1 MIRRLGAVLAM
12 VAAGLVLTAPAT
24 VEIAVPPPPPAAP
37 ALPIVPPTAEEVSAR
52 IAPAVVTLTANRGW
66 RGISGTGIVLT
77 ADGTVLTN
85 HHVVTGATDISAVSP
100 HTGASYDVAVLG
112 YDSTLDI
119 AVLQL
124 GSAAGL
130 PVAAVTETPLPQPG
144 SPVTAF
150 GNADGGGV
158 VVPAPGTIVA
168 VDKTVSVR
176 DSMDGSL
183 RRLRGMLQVSAAIRP
198 GDSGGPLVD
207 AFGTVVG
214 VNTAGAVEPDP
225 AAVPDPPEAYAVPI
239 GTALDVVDQV
249 RTGTSAGTVHVGP
262 TPLLGVSVTTDRT
275 GNEETGAEVLWV
287 GYGTPAAGT
296 GLEIGDVIVAF
307 DGRPVSTTVD
317 LEDKLMARRPG
328 DSVEI
333 GWLDVTGRHR
343 TARVVLDVGP
353 PR

>member
-1 MIRRLGAVLAM
+1 MIRRIGAVLAM
-12 VAAGLVLTAPAT
+12 VSAGLVLTAPAT
-24 VEIAVPPPPPAAP
+24 VEIVVLPPPPPAPAP
-37 ALPIVPPTAEEVSAR
+37 PVVPTTEEVAAR
-52 IAPAVVTLTANRGW
+52 VTPAVVTLSANRGW

-112 YDSTLDI
+112 YDTTLDI

-130 PVAAVTETPLPQPG
+130 PVAAVTESPLPQPG
-144 SPVTAF
+144 APVTAF

-158 VVPAPGTIVA
+158 VVPAPGTVVA

-183 RRLRGMLQVSAAIRP
+183 RRLSGMLQVDAAIRP

-214 VNTAGAVEPDP
+214 VNTAGALEPDP
-225 AAVPDPPEAYAVPI
+225 AVVPDPPEAYAVPI
-239 GTALDVVDQV
+239 GIALDVVDQV

-262 TPLLGVSVTTDRT
+262 TPLLGVSVTTGRT
-275 GNEETGAEVLWV
+275 GGQETGAEVLWV

-296 GLEIGDVIVAF
+296 DLEIGDVIVAF
-307 DGRPVSTTVD
+307 DRRPVSSTAD
-317 LEDKLMARRPG
+317 LEEMLMARRPG

-333 GWLDVTGRHR
+333 GWLDAAGQRR
-343 TARVVLDVGP
+343 TATLTLDAGP